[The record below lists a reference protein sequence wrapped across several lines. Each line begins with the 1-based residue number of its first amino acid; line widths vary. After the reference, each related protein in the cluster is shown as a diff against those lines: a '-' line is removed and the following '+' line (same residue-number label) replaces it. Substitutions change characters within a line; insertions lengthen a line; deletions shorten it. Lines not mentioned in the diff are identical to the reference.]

1 MNNYT
6 VVRNFVCLMA
16 AALLVVGCANQS
28 ATQGPKNPNQGRYK
42 VTKDYGPDA
51 LVDVSHI
58 TNAIPVEEPLSRGG
72 NRPEYEVLGKNYKV
86 MTSSIGY
93 KEKGGASWYGKKF
106 HGYKTANGEKY
117 DMYGMT
123 AAHKSLPIPTYVKVT
138 NLANDKQVIVRVNDR
153 GPFHKGRIIDLSYAA
168 ASKLSMLDNGT
179 SQVLVEAI
187 DPKTWQGQQ
196 KNQKLAT
203 DKPVAAQ
210 SKTKQP
216 FLLGSVVKP
225 NVVDNLKSAVKLKGI
240 NSQSATVVMTEA
252 AGEKDLINLQ
262 AASSVVQ
269 AVSKKN
275 LPRDDRFKKVHYIQV
290 GVYSTEE
297 AAHSVT
303 LKVKQFDLPVLISE
317 LTKDG
322 GYLFKVIMGPMKS
335 RKNTETVKY
344 ELNALG
350 FPGAHLMNL

>member
-1 MNNYT
+1 MNNCT
-6 VVRNFVCLMA
+6 VVRNFISLLAV
-16 AALLVVGCANQS
+16 ALLVVGCANQS
-28 ATQGPKNPNQGRYK
+28 VTQVPKNPNQGRYK

-51 LVDVSHI
+51 VVDVSYV

-72 NRPEYEVLGKNYKV
+72 NSPEYEVLGKKYKV
-86 MTSSIGY
+86 MTTSMGY
-93 KEKGGASWYGKKF
+93 REKGGASWYGKKF

-168 ASKLSMLDNGT
+168 ASKLSMLGNGT

-196 KNQKLAT
+196 KSQKLAT
-203 DKPVAAQ
+203 GKPIALDN
-210 SKTKQP
+210 KTKQS
-216 FLLGSVVKP
+216 FLLDSVVKP
-225 NVVDNLKSAVKLKGI
+225 NVVDNLESAGKLKDL
-240 NSQSATVVMTEA
+240 NSESDTLEMTEA
-252 AGEKDLINLQ
+252 AGGADLIKAQ
-262 AASSVVQ
+262 AAFSVGQ
-269 AVSKKN
+269 AVTKKT
-275 LPRDDRFKKVHYIQV
+275 LPRDDRHKKVHYIQV

-303 LKVKQFDLPVLISE
+303 LKVKHFDLPVLISE

-335 RKNTETVKY
+335 RKNTEVVKY
-344 ELNALG
+344 ELNTLG